1 MSGDILDNFI
11 LSKKSISL
19 SSYLKFSI
27 YSTLYTV
34 YFALEMEIKQF
45 LHIFHSALSHYQW
58 NDSVAHCQPHGGG
71 RGSDSTCK

>member
-19 SSYLKFSI
+19 FRHLIFSI

-34 YFALEMEIKQF
+34 FFAVEIGTKQ
-45 LHIFHSALSHYQW
+45 LVHIFHSALSHYQW
-58 NDSVAHCQPHGGG
+58 NGNVAHCQPHKVG
-71 RGSDSTCK
+71 RGSDSDCK

>member
-34 YFALEMEIKQF
+34 YFALEMEIKQL

-71 RGSDSTCK
+71 RSSDSTCK